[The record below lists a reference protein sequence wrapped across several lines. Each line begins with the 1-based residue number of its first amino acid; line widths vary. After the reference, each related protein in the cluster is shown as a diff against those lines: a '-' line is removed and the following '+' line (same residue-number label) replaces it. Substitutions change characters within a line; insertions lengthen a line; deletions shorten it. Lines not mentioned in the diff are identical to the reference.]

1 MTVGLVELSVA
12 ELRETLRTRRASA
25 VEVLAAHVAAVRE
38 RDVRV
43 HAFVQLAD
51 DAHAAARAADAALRD
66 GTAGPLAGIPVAV
79 KDLFAVRGLV
89 RGNGSPAFAHD
100 PPAERDAAAV
110 ARLRAAGAVVFG
122 TTHMHELAFGPTGV
136 NPALGTPANPWG
148 EGRVPGGSSSGS
160 GAAVAARLAPAAL
173 GSDTGGSI
181 RIPASFCGV
190 TGLKPTYGRVSR
202 GGMTPLAWSLD
213 HAGPIART
221 VEDVAL
227 LLQALAGHDP
237 ADPTSARVPVPDYT
251 AALGRSARG
260 LRVGVPRAFTAAPID
275 PEVGRAFDAALATL
289 AAEGAVVRDVSIP
302 SLAYAGAML
311 GATILAES
319 ASGLGP
325 LLARAGD
332 GPSVE
337 LRVYLELGKVVTARH
352 YVAAQRLRTRLYD
365 EVSTALATTDVL
377 AMPATILP
385 APRVGELSVR
395 LDGADVGVLDAICRT
410 TGPFNLTGLPALAL
424 PCGTTGGGLP
434 IGLQLVGRA
443 FAEAD
448 VLAAGQAYQRATD
461 WHRARPPL

>member
-1 MTVGLVELSVA
+1 MSAVTELSLA
-12 ELRETLRTRRASA
+12 ELRETLRKRSVSA
-25 VEVLAAHVAAVRE
+25 VEVLDAHLAAVRE
-38 RDVRV
+38 RDERV

-51 DAHAAARAADAALRD
+51 DARVAARAADTTLRD
-66 GTAGPLAGIPVAV
+66 GTAGPLAGIPVGV
-79 KDLFAVRGLV
+79 KDLFAVRGIV
-89 RGNGSPAFAHD
+89 RGNGSTAFAHD
-100 PPAERDAAAV
+100 PPARIDATAV
-110 ARLRAAGAVVFG
+110 ARLRGAGAVILG

-160 GAAVAARLAPAAL
+160 GAAVAARLVPAAL
-173 GSDTGGSI
+173 GTDTGGSI

-202 GGMTPLAWSLD
+202 AGTTPLAWSLD

-227 LLQALAGHDP
+227 VLQALAGHDP
-237 ADPTSARVPVPDYT
+237 ADPTSARVPVPDY
-251 AALGRSARG
+251 AAPLGRSARG
-260 LRVGVPRAFTAAPID
+260 LRIGVPRAFIAAPID
-275 PEVGRAFDAALATL
+275 VEVGRAFDEALATL
-289 AAEGAVVRDVSIP
+289 AAEGAVVRDVAIP
-302 SLAYAGAML
+302 SLAHTGAML
-311 GATILAES
+311 GATILAE
-319 ASGLGP
+319 AGSGLGA
-325 LLARAGD
+325 LLARAGG
-332 GPSVE
+332 GPSLE
-337 LRVYLELGKVVTARH
+337 LKVYLELGKVVTARH

-365 EVSTALATTDVL
+365 EVSAALTTSDVL
-377 AMPATILP
+377 ATPATIIP

-395 LDGADVGVLDAICRT
+395 LGGADVGVLDAICRT

-424 PCGTTGGGLP
+424 PCGTTAAGLP

-448 VLAAGQAYQRATD
+448 VLAAGHAYQRVTG